1 MNILKTLTLAF
12 AALAL
17 AGCASTKPAERIVA
31 VPVPVPCPAAENIPD
46 APPETL
52 DLDATKPG
60 VVVQQYAANR
70 AQWIGHGKALHKLLE
85 SCK

>member
-1 MNILKTLTLAF
+1 MNTFKTLTLAL
-12 AALAL
+12 AAMTL
-17 AGCASTKPAERIVA
+17 AGCAATKPSERIVA

-52 DLDATKPG
+52 DLDASKPG

-70 AQWIGHGKALHKLLE
+70 AQWIGHGKSLRKLLE